1 LRYFGE
7 VLRNSAVSL
16 VSDAEWERFVRFLVE
31 EHTFLERE
39 QTRRSD
45 IKAKC
50 SLIPRQEKETP
61 TRKRDSNAANG
72 CFQGPF
78 SMRKALDIPE
88 DLENAA
94 QVEILKNSQ
103 KSQQYSLL

>member
-1 LRYFGE
+1 M
-7 VLRNSAVSL
+7 SL

-50 SLIPRQEKETP
+50 SLIPHQEKENP
-61 TRKRDSNAANG
+61 TCKRDSNAAKA
-72 CFQGPF
+72 FHEPF
-78 SMRKALDIPE
+78 SMRKALDIP
-88 DLENAA
+88 DDMENAA
-94 QVEILKNSQ
+94 QVEMLKSQ
-103 KSQQYSLL
+103 KVPSTVTCRDLIQ